1 MPTIESKKFPDN
13 VQFVTADIWRIMQ
26 EKGLARRFKVI
37 DDSDTEDTIIPTPE
51 KIVDFVT
58 PNEAEEAS
66 IEKILSR
73 DEIKEALNEKGIE
86 YNSRTSTEKLL
97 KLLNKQ

>member
-51 KIVDFVT
+51 KIVDFAT
-58 PNEAEEAS
+58 PNEAEEAP

-73 DEIKEALNEKGIE
+73 DEIKEALNEKHIE
-86 YNSRTSTEKLL
+86 YNSRASTEKLL